1 MTNCID
7 SHHAVPGLQSLFV
20 TVPYGREVGALPS
33 GRLAGTPISNGG
45 SPCNGAAVNGPTA
58 IINSLGKLDNLE
70 CNLGIVLNIR
80 ISPAVFSSAAGTKRL
95 ADMVRTIVDKKIM
108 HIQFN
113 VVSSDVL
120 RAAQKQPDQYKDVV
134 VRVAGYSAFFVNL
147 SRGLQEEVIARAE
160 WGNE

>member
-1 MTNCID
+1 M
-7 SHHAVPGLQSLFV
+7 
-20 TVPYGREVGALPS
+20 
-33 GRLAGTPISNGG
+33 
-45 SPCNGAAVNGPTA
+45 
-58 IINSLGKLDNLE
+58 
-70 CNLGIVLNIR
+70 
-80 ISPAVFSSAAGTKRL
+80 SPAVFENSAGKKRL

-120 RAAQKQPDQYKDVV
+120 RAAQKQPEQHKDVV